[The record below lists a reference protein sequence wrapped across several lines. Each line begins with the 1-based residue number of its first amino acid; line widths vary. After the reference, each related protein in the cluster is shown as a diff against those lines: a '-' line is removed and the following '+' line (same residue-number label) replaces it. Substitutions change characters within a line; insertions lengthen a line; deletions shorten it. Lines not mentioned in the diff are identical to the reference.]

1 LDSRI
6 RREELGIW
14 FFAFGYFAT
23 YVPYSAL
30 DKALAEG
37 LLPGMRG
44 GVSGFELLPCTVLAT
59 LAGMLAFLAVTGWW
73 RLSAVTS
80 IAGLPVHL
88 PTRWTFLSGLCTAA
102 IIMTTTLAY
111 TFPGVSIVFM
121 MLLMRGGVLVIA
133 PLVDALAGRTV
144 RWYSWTALGLA
155 LAALVVAFSERMSF
169 QLGLAAGINVGAYLL
184 AYFIRLRFMSRLA
197 KSDRPEQM
205 KRYFAEEQMV
215 ATPALL
221 AMLGLL
227 ALWDAGP
234 VTGAIRDGF
243 TSFFQRGVTLP
254 AIAIGLFSLGT
265 GIFGGLILLDRRENT
280 FCVPVNRASSILA
293 GVGATLALHW
303 LFGLRMPTA
312 HEWTG
317 AGLIVAAILVLSL
330 PGMGLGADV
339 LGRSWRWIQAGR
351 PSGT

>member
-1 LDSRI
+1 MDARL
-6 RREELGIW
+6 RRQDLGIW

-59 LAGMLAFLAVTGWW
+59 LVGMLVFLWITGWW
-73 RLSAVTS
+73 RLTGTKAVL
-80 IAGLPVHL
+80 GLTLHL
-88 PTRWTFLSGLCTAA
+88 PTPWTFLSGLCTAA

-133 PLVDALAGRTV
+133 PLVDAVTGRSV
-144 RWYSWTALGLA
+144 RWYSWTALVLA
-155 LAALVVAFSERMSF
+155 LGALLVAFAERLSF
-169 QLGLAAGINVGAYLL
+169 RLGLAAGLNVGFYLF
-184 AYFIRLRFMSRLA
+184 AYFVRLRFMSRLA
-197 KSDRPEQM
+197 KSDRPDEM

-215 ATPALL
+215 ATPALML
-221 AMLGLL
+221 MLGLL

-234 VTGAIRDGF
+234 VTGALRDGF

-254 AIAIGLFSLGT
+254 AIGVGLCSLGT

-293 GVGATLALHW
+293 GIAASLLLHG
-303 LFGLRMPTA
+303 LVGLRLPSVHQWA
-312 HEWTG
+312 G

-330 PGMGLGADV
+330 PTLKEA
-339 LGRSWRWIQAGR
+339 WRAR
-351 PSGT
+351 TSHS

>member
-1 LDSRI
+1 MDARL
-6 RREELGIW
+6 RRQDLGIW

-44 GVSGFELLPCTVLAT
+44 GISGFELLPCTVLAT
-59 LAGMLAFLAVTGWW
+59 LVGMLAFLWTTGWW
-73 RLSAVTS
+73 RLTGTKA
-80 IAGLPVHL
+80 ILGLNLHL
-88 PTRWTFLSGLCTAA
+88 PTPWTFLSGLCTAA

-133 PLVDALAGRTV
+133 PLVDALAGRRV

-155 LAALVVAFSERMSF
+155 LAALLVAFAERLSF
-169 QLGLAAGINVGAYLL
+169 QLGLAAGLNVGVYLL
-184 AYFIRLRFMSRLA
+184 AYFVRLRFMSRLA
-197 KSDRPEQM
+197 KSDRPDEM

-215 ATPALL
+215 ATPALML
-221 AMLGLL
+221 MLGLL

-234 VTGAIRDGF
+234 VTGAVRDGF

-254 AIAIGLFSLGT
+254 AIAVGLCSLGT

-293 GVGATLALHW
+293 GIAASLLLHG
-303 LFGLRMPTA
+303 LVGLRLPSVHQWA
-312 HEWTG
+312 G

-330 PGMGLGADV
+330 PTLKQAWGA
-339 LGRSWRWIQAGR
+339 GS
-351 PSGT
+351 SHS

>member
-1 LDSRI
+1 MDARL
-6 RREELGIW
+6 RRQDLGIW
-14 FFAFGYFAT
+14 LFAFGYFAT

-59 LAGMLAFLAVTGWW
+59 LAGMLVFLAVTGWW
-73 RLSAVTS
+73 RLTAAKTFL
-80 IAGLPVHL
+80 GLTVHL
-88 PTRWTFLSGLCTAA
+88 PTPWTFLSGLCTAA

-133 PLVDALAGRTV
+133 PLVDALAGRSV
-144 RWYSWTALGLA
+144 RWYSWTALALA
-155 LAALVVAFSERMSF
+155 LGALLVAFAERMSF
-169 QLGLAAGINVGAYLL
+169 QLGLAAGLNVGFYLL
-184 AYFIRLRFMSRLA
+184 AYFVRLRFMSRLA
-197 KSDRPEQM
+197 KSDRPEEM

-215 ATPALL
+215 ATPALML
-221 AMLGLL
+221 MLGLL

-234 VTGAIRDGF
+234 VTGAVRDGF

-254 AIAIGLFSLGT
+254 AIAVGLFSLGT

-293 GVGATLALHW
+293 GIAASLLLHG
-303 LFGLRMPTA
+303 LVGLRLPSVHQWA
-312 HEWTG
+312 G

-330 PGMGLGADV
+330 PTLKQAWKGP
-339 LGRSWRWIQAGR
+339 QAG
-351 PSGT
+351 

>member
-1 LDSRI
+1 MDARL
-6 RREELGIW
+6 RRQDLGIW
-14 FFAFGYFAT
+14 LFAFGYFAT

-59 LAGMLAFLAVTGWW
+59 LAGMLVFLAVTGWW
-73 RLSAVTS
+73 RLSAAKTFL
-80 IAGLPVHL
+80 GLTVHL
-88 PTRWTFLSGLCTAA
+88 PTPWTFLSGLCTAA

-133 PLVDALAGRTV
+133 PLVDALAGRSV
-144 RWYSWTALGLA
+144 RWYSWTALALA
-155 LAALVVAFSERMSF
+155 LGALLVAFAERMSF
-169 QLGLAAGINVGAYLL
+169 QLGLAAGLNVGFYLL
-184 AYFIRLRFMSRLA
+184 AYFVRLRFMSRLA
-197 KSDRPEQM
+197 KSDRPEEM

-215 ATPALL
+215 ATPALML
-221 AMLGLL
+221 MLGLL

-234 VTGAIRDGF
+234 VTGAVRDGF

-254 AIAIGLFSLGT
+254 AIAVGLFSLGT

-293 GVGATLALHW
+293 GIAASLLLHG
-303 LFGLRMPTA
+303 LVGLRLPSVHQWA
-312 HEWTG
+312 G

-330 PGMGLGADV
+330 PTLKQAWKGP
-339 LGRSWRWIQAGR
+339 QAG
-351 PSGT
+351 

>member
-1 LDSRI
+1 MDSRI
-6 RREELGIW
+6 RRQELAIW

-37 LLPGMRG
+37 LLPGMG
-44 GVSGFELLPCTVLAT
+44 AGVSGFELLPCSVLAT
-59 LAGMLAFLAVTGWW
+59 LAGMLAFLGVTGWW
-73 RLSAVTS
+73 RYSATS
-80 IAGLPVHL
+80 RLLGLPVHL

-133 PLVDALAGRTV
+133 PLVDAVSRRTV
-144 RWYSWTALGLA
+144 RWYSWTALA
-155 LAALVVAFSERMSF
+155 LAIGALLVAFSERMSF
-169 QLGLAAGINVGAYLL
+169 QLQFAAGLNVGVYLL
-184 AYFIRLRFMSRLA
+184 SYFVRLRFMSRLA
-197 KSDRPEQM
+197 KSDRPEDT

-215 ATPALL
+215 ATPALVAVL
-221 AMLGLL
+221 ALL
-227 ALWDAGP
+227 ALWNAGP
-234 VTGAIRDGF
+234 VTGAIHAGF
-243 TSFFQRGVTLP
+243 TSFFARGITLP
-254 AIAIGLFSLGT
+254 AVAVGLFSLGT

-293 GVGATLALHW
+293 GVGATLALHGI
-303 LFGLRMPTA
+303 FRLRLPSP
-312 HEWTG
+312 HEWLG

-330 PGMGLGADV
+330 PGMLKP
-339 LGRSWRWIQAGR
+339 R
-351 PSGT
+351 PLDRAKGTAPA

>member
-1 LDSRI
+1 LDARL
-6 RREELGIW
+6 RRQDLGIW
-14 FFAFGYFAT
+14 FFALGYFAT

-59 LAGMLAFLAVTGWW
+59 LVGMLVFLWITGWW
-73 RLSAVTS
+73 RLTGTKAVL
-80 IAGLPVHL
+80 GLTLHL
-88 PTRWTFLSGLCTAA
+88 PTPWTFLSGLCTAA

-133 PLVDALAGRTV
+133 PLVDAATGRSV
-144 RWYSWTALGLA
+144 RWYSWTALALA
-155 LAALVVAFSERMSF
+155 LGALLVAFAERLSF
-169 QLGLAAGINVGAYLL
+169 RLGLAAGLNVGFYLL
-184 AYFIRLRFMSRLA
+184 AYFVRLRFMSRLA
-197 KSDRPEQM
+197 KSDRPEEM

-215 ATPALL
+215 ATPALVL
-221 AMLGLL
+221 MLGLL

-234 VTGAIRDGF
+234 VTGAVRAGF
-243 TSFFQRGVTLP
+243 TSFFERGVTLP
-254 AIAIGLFSLGT
+254 AIAVGLCSLGT

-293 GVGATLALHW
+293 GIAASLLLHG
-303 LFGLRMPTA
+303 LVGLRLPSA
-312 HEWTG
+312 HQWAG

-330 PGMGLGADV
+330 PTLKEA
-339 LGRSWRWIQAGR
+339 WRAR
-351 PSGT
+351 TSHS

>member
-1 LDSRI
+1 MDARL
-6 RREELGIW
+6 RRQDLGIW
-14 FFAFGYFAT
+14 LFAFGYFAT

-59 LAGMLAFLAVTGWW
+59 LAGMLVFLAVTGWW
-73 RLSAVTS
+73 RLTAAKTFL
-80 IAGLPVHL
+80 GLTVHL
-88 PTRWTFLSGLCTAA
+88 PTPWTFLSGLCTAA

-133 PLVDALAGRTV
+133 PLVDALAGRSV
-144 RWYSWTALGLA
+144 RWYSWTALALA
-155 LAALVVAFSERMSF
+155 LGALLVAFAERMSF
-169 QLGLAAGINVGAYLL
+169 QLGLAAGLNVGFYLL
-184 AYFIRLRFMSRLA
+184 AYFVRLRFMSRLA
-197 KSDRPEQM
+197 KSDRPEEM
-205 KRYFAEEQMV
+205 KCYFAEEQMV
-215 ATPALL
+215 ATPALML
-221 AMLGLL
+221 MLGLL

-234 VTGAIRDGF
+234 VTGAVRDGF

-254 AIAIGLFSLGT
+254 AIAVGLFSLGT

-293 GVGATLALHW
+293 GIAASLLLHG
-303 LFGLRMPTA
+303 LVGLRLPSVHQWA
-312 HEWTG
+312 G

-330 PGMGLGADV
+330 PTLKQAWKGP
-339 LGRSWRWIQAGR
+339 QAG
-351 PSGT
+351 

>member
-1 LDSRI
+1 MDARL
-6 RREELGIW
+6 RRQDLGIW

-59 LAGMLAFLAVTGWW
+59 LVGMLVFLWITGWW
-73 RLSAVTS
+73 RLTGTKAVL
-80 IAGLPVHL
+80 GLTLHL
-88 PTRWTFLSGLCTAA
+88 PTPWTFLSGLCTAA

-133 PLVDALAGRTV
+133 PLVDAATGRSV
-144 RWYSWTALGLA
+144 RWYSWTALALA
-155 LAALVVAFSERMSF
+155 LGALLVAFAERLSF
-169 QLGLAAGINVGAYLL
+169 RLGLAAGLNVGFYLL
-184 AYFIRLRFMSRLA
+184 AYFVRLRFMSRLA
-197 KSDRPEQM
+197 KSDRPEEM

-215 ATPALL
+215 ATPALVL
-221 AMLGLL
+221 MLGLL

-234 VTGAIRDGF
+234 VTGAVRAGF
-243 TSFFQRGVTLP
+243 TSFFERGVTLP
-254 AIAIGLFSLGT
+254 AIAVGLCSLGT

-293 GVGATLALHW
+293 GIAASLLLHGLA
-303 LFGLRMPTA
+303 GLRLPSA
-312 HEWTG
+312 HQWAG

-330 PGMGLGADV
+330 PTLKEA
-339 LGRSWRWIQAGR
+339 WRAR
-351 PSGT
+351 TSHS

>member
-1 LDSRI
+1 MDARL
-6 RREELGIW
+6 RRQDLGIW

-59 LAGMLAFLAVTGWW
+59 LAGMLVFLGVSGWW

-80 IAGLPVHL
+80 IAGIPVHL
-88 PTRWTFLSGLCTAA
+88 PSPWTFFSGLCTAA

-133 PLVDALAGRTV
+133 PLVDALTGRVV

-155 LAALVVAFSERMSF
+155 LAALLVAFSERMSF
-169 QLGLAAGINVGAYLL
+169 QLGLAAGLNVGVYLL

-197 KSDRPEQM
+197 KSDRPGEM

-215 ATPALL
+215 ATPALMS
-221 AMLGLL
+221 MLGVL
-227 ALWDAGP
+227 ALIDAGP

-254 AIAIGLFSLGT
+254 AIAVGLFSLGT

-303 LFGLRMPTA
+303 LFGLRLPTA

-317 AGLIVAAILVLSL
+317 AGLIIAAILVLSL
-330 PGMGLGADV
+330 PNLGLGAV
-339 LGRSWRWIQAGR
+339 LTHFPQRFLPFGRSV
-351 PSGT
+351 P

>member
-1 LDSRI
+1 MDARL
-6 RREELGIW
+6 RRQDLGIW

-59 LAGMLAFLAVTGWW
+59 LVGMLVFLWITGWW
-73 RLSAVTS
+73 RLTGTKAVL
-80 IAGLPVHL
+80 GLTLHL
-88 PTRWTFLSGLCTAA
+88 PTPWTFLSGLCTAA

-133 PLVDALAGRTV
+133 PLVDAATGRSV
-144 RWYSWTALGLA
+144 RWYSWTALALA
-155 LAALVVAFSERMSF
+155 LGALLVAFAERLSF
-169 QLGLAAGINVGAYLL
+169 RLGLAAGLNVGFYLL
-184 AYFIRLRFMSRLA
+184 AYFVRLRFMSRLA
-197 KSDRPEQM
+197 KSDRPDEM

-215 ATPALL
+215 ATPALVL
-221 AMLGLL
+221 MLGLL

-234 VTGAIRDGF
+234 VTGAVRAGF
-243 TSFFQRGVTLP
+243 TSFFERGVTLP
-254 AIAIGLFSLGT
+254 AIAVGLCSLGT

-293 GVGATLALHW
+293 GIAASLLLHG
-303 LFGLRMPTA
+303 LVGLRLPSA
-312 HEWTG
+312 HQWAG

-330 PGMGLGADV
+330 PTLKEA
-339 LGRSWRWIQAGR
+339 WRDRTGH
-351 PSGT
+351 S